1 MLEIHNPSYQLLHF
15 IKKLLQ
21 NSSHQPKLICFCW
34 GLYIY
39 SVIIFSLAAVIQYV
53 LRCSV
58 FHNFIYEVLLFRI
71 SKSKYQT
78 ENFKMFVQHEM
89 GIEFVLGGIILGR
102 RRQWWMLNGVWAFY
116 MHAAFVSMLIRRIS
130 IT

>member
-1 MLEIHNPSYQLLHF
+1 
-15 IKKLLQ
+15 
-21 NSSHQPKLICFCW
+21 
-34 GLYIY
+34 
-39 SVIIFSLAAVIQYV
+39 
-53 LRCSV
+53 
-58 FHNFIYEVLLFRI
+58 
-71 SKSKYQT
+71 
-78 ENFKMFVQHEM
+78 MFVQHEM